1 MPIKGER
8 VVMNKK
14 NNHFIKGALFTV
26 ILILI
31 DQVTKYLAQIFLAGK
46 NGVMIIPGVLQ
57 LFYLE
62 NCGAAFGMLENRQI
76 IFILI
81 AVAMICAAVYIY
93 CRIPADA
100 HYHFL
105 RILCV
110 MITAGAA
117 GNMLDRL
124 MHNYVIDFIYFSLID
139 FPVFNVADCY
149 VCIGAA
155 LTVLAVFTVYK
166 DDDFAFLLPAKKK
179 QEDI

>member
-62 NCGAAFGMLENRQI
+62 TAEQPLECWKTGK
-76 IFILI
+76 L
-81 AVAMICAAVYIY
+81 
-93 CRIPADA
+93 
-100 HYHFL
+100 
-105 RILCV
+105 
-110 MITAGAA
+110 
-117 GNMLDRL
+117 
-124 MHNYVIDFIYFSLID
+124 SL
-139 FPVFNVADCY
+139 F
-149 VCIGAA
+149 
-155 LTVLAVFTVYK
+155 
-166 DDDFAFLLPAKKK
+166 
-179 QEDI
+179 